1 MNETPIRLIVADLD
15 GTLLNSDHIVS
26 PFTEQAIREAI
37 ARGVRFTVATGK
49 TFPSTP
55 EIIRQFDIRLPVIC
69 GNGTQIFAPDG
80 TPLDEQPIPRE
91 IALEALRLART
102 AGFAPIVYVA
112 MGLLAAAWDANV
124 EELLDHHEPVP
135 EIIPDLDA
143 ALRNARKPYKLLLMN
158 QDPDAVIAFQRDLE
172 RVFEG
177 RAQVVSSGLKSVV
190 EVMPLGVTK
199 GTALRFIL
207 NRAGIALEETM
218 TFGDNY
224 NDVDLIRLAGIGVA
238 MGHSPQAVR
247 DSADYVTG
255 TNDEDGV
262 GHAIR
267 RFVLDA
273 VETK

>member
-1 MNETPIRLIVADLD
+1 
-15 GTLLNSDHIVS
+15 
-26 PFTEQAIREAI
+26 
-37 ARGVRFTVATGK
+37 
-49 TFPSTP
+49 
-55 EIIRQFDIRLPVIC
+55 VIC

-80 TPLDEQPIPRE
+80 TPFHEQPIPRE
-91 IALEALRLART
+91 IALEALRLARD

-172 RVFEG
+172 RAFEG

-207 NRAGIALEETM
+207 DRAGIALEETM
-218 TFGDNY
+218 TFGDNC

-238 MGHSPQAVR
+238 MGHSPQGVR
-247 DSADYVTG
+247 DGADYVTG

-273 VETK
+273 VEAK